1 MWRLTY
7 FDDKDFPEKCIKYY
21 TGENLCYVFNKALR
35 NFEKYY
41 VEMAHFIGPFYY
53 GIFLYALKNEKKQLK
68 KKVTL
73 YRDVTMDRLELY
85 SYQFSENDIICFPSF
100 TSTTL
105 KKSLNFVPSKNA
117 KKINNDQYEEKGY
130 VKMIIRYEPHGTCQP
145 QGIDISDESK
155 YSDEKEILL
164 FPFTFLRIDKV
175 EINGGTK
182 DDRHI
187 IYLTIIN
194 KGDILEYG
202 LKENYAFKLVENGTK
217 IIIDKEHQSAYDKN
231 ESDYNMDLKYIK
243 KEYL

>member
-1 MWRLTY
+1 MWKLTY
-7 FDDKDFPEKCIKYY
+7 SVEDEFPEKCIKYY
-21 TGENLCYVFNKALR
+21 TGDNLCYVFNKALR

-41 VEMAHFIGPFYY
+41 VEMAHFIGPFFY

-68 KKVTL
+68 EKITL

-105 KKSLNFVPSKNA
+105 KKTLNFVPSKNA
-117 KKINNDQYEEKGY
+117 NTINNEQYGEKEY

-145 QGIDISDESK
+145 QGIDISDESRH
-155 YSDEKEILL
+155 SDEKEILL
-164 FPFTFLRIDKV
+164 FPFTFLRINKV
-175 EINGGTK
+175 EINAGTK
-182 DDRHI
+182 NDRHI

-217 IIIDKEHQSAYDKN
+217 IVIDKEHQSAYDKN

-243 KEYL
+243 KENL